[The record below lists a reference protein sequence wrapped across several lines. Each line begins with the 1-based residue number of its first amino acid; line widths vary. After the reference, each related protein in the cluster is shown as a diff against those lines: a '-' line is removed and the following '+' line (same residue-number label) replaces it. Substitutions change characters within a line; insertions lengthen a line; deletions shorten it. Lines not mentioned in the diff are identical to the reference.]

1 MAQASGCPAAA
12 AAPPGSML
20 DGVTPAAMLGR
31 SLPPRKRL
39 LAGLKQNGSWM
50 SAPAC
55 STSEPLVADSAPA
68 SLASPPRSSTATG
81 PTESSPEDEAA
92 LAARVA
98 ADRAAESAARSRKK
112 ATEMAAAAARAAVA
126 AKAALERVAVMAR
139 SQLEAEAGMEA
150 RPAAQN
156 QQAADA
162 EFEHVTPS
170 GDKEGVVI
178 SSRKSTGALKVDIP
192 TPVEEPIS
200 VATTETAEPEAME
213 EEVNIMDVEG
223 DRGGAM
229 EHGPPVEMATRTR
242 LNVLAVSADTSGD
255 LQEEPLGKIQ
265 KISAADEELAR
276 QLHRAINSSPRIAG
290 TGPQVRRNRSEVVSP
305 TPAEPVMSKTKV
317 KEEKQDGND
326 RRWPRG
332 NGVPKVRQKQSLG
345 SSIPG
350 LPRTQSGKAFRQP
363 RSHLNSQ
370 GKRLE
375 VKHRQESANAAVATS
390 DRREPQRQSP
400 TEDLPATCRVAADG
414 PGHSAAAA
422 PTDCA
427 VLSPSLGRSEVQ
439 QSLDEHYPED
449 SSQARTPITEG
460 SKGINGV
467 TGNWMPR
474 NGFYKH
480 NDPATAPSVTT
491 EDQHASA
498 ADSGD
503 APIKGHALHSPP
515 PSTPSLPSQPSRAL
529 EPC

>member
-1 MAQASGCPAAA
+1 
-12 AAPPGSML
+12 ML

-55 STSEPLVADSAPA
+55 SASEPLVADSAPA
-68 SLASPPRSSTATG
+68 SLASPLRSSTATG
-81 PTESSPEDEAA
+81 PTESSSEDEAA

-98 ADRAAESAARSRKK
+98 ADRAAEVAARSREK

-139 SQLEAEAGMEA
+139 SQSEAEMEA
-150 RPAAQN
+150 RLAVQN

-162 EFEHVTPS
+162 GFEHVTPS
-170 GDKEGVVI
+170 GGKEGAVNP
-178 SSRKSTGALKVDIP
+178 SRKSTGALKVDIP
-192 TPVEEPIS
+192 TAVEEATP
-200 VATTETAEPEAME
+200 VATTETAEPEALE

-242 LNVLAVSADTSGD
+242 SNVLAVSADTSGD
-255 LQEEPLGKIQ
+255 LQEEPPGKIQ

-290 TGPQVRRNRSEVVSP
+290 TGPQVRRNRSKVVSP
-305 TPAEPVMSKTKV
+305 MPAEPVMSKTKV

-350 LPRTQSGKAFRQP
+350 LPRTQGGKAFRQP
-363 RSHLNSQ
+363 RSHLNNQ

-390 DRREPQRQSP
+390 DRREPQHQSP
-400 TEDLPATCRVAADG
+400 TEDLPATCRVATDG

-422 PTDCA
+422 PADCA

-449 SSQARTPITEG
+449 LSQAGTPITEG
-460 SKGINGV
+460 STGINGV

-480 NDPATAPSVTT
+480 NDPATVPFVTMK
-491 EDQHASA
+491 DRHATA

-503 APIKGHALHSPP
+503 APIGGHALPSPP